1 MKCEDLIKALELHLE
16 GDEADERCAAFV
28 EHLSGCER
36 CRVVVDTIKN
46 TITLFRETDEAVE
59 MPESCRERLG
69 KALLEKWSGQ
79 KRG

>member
-1 MKCEDLIKALELHLE
+1 MKCEELLKALELHLE

-28 EHLSGCER
+28 EHLAGCDR

-59 MPESCRERLG
+59 MPEECRERLSR
-69 KALLEKWSGQ
+69 ALLAKWSEQ